1 MQDTS
6 ADIILHN
13 NKVQNKGNKRK
24 VFIVIIVILLIVI
37 IVALIRNIVISNTE
51 SNSDLVKEIA
61 SCDAVNERDLEN
73 AKNGNFLMF
82 VDSVSSGKND
92 EVIVTGCV
100 RRGSISLNDE
110 VEVLGLNYENV
121 TAVVSGINNEGLD
134 YAEVGDT
141 VDVVLDGV
149 ESGDIDV
156 GQVVVMIGSM
166 KVVSKFEADVYVL
179 STEEGGRRTPFFSNY
194 RPQFYF
200 RTLDVTGGIV
210 LLEGVDQVNP
220 GDDVKMTVELV
231 APVAIEKGTEFL
243 VREGGR
249 TIGRGVVTKVYL

>member
-37 IVALIRNIVISNTE
+37 IVVLIRNIVISNTE
-51 SNSDLVKEIA
+51 SNSDLVKEIS

-73 AKNGNFLMF
+73 AKNGNFLMS

-92 EVIVTGCV
+92 EVIVTGCI
-100 RRGSISLNDE
+100 RGGSISLNDE
-110 VEVLGLNYENV
+110 VEALGLNYENV
-121 TAVVSGINNEGLD
+121 TAIVSGINNEGLD

-149 ESGDIDV
+149 EMWD
-156 GQVVVMIGSM
+156 
-166 KVVSKFEADVYVL
+166 K
-179 STEEGGRRTPFFSNY
+179 
-194 RPQFYF
+194 
-200 RTLDVTGGIV
+200 
-210 LLEGVDQVNP
+210 LL
-220 GDDVKMTVELV
+220 L
-231 APVAIEKGTEFL
+231 
-243 VREGGR
+243 
-249 TIGRGVVTKVYL
+249 